1 MEELFKYVNLNKLF
15 KKADLKNV
23 PHIETSCFALKTD
36 LARLNTEIDKLEIDK
51 SVPVLFGLSKL
62 TDVVKNYLVKKF
74 VYVKLVAKVITLTL
88 VNLLWK
94 LNIKQ
99 TKQN

>member
-23 PHIETSCFALKTD
+23 PHIETSGFALKTD

-51 SVPVLFGLSKL
+51 SAPVLFGLSIL

-88 VNLLWK
+88 VNLFWK

>member
-23 PHIETSCFALKTD
+23 PHIETSGFALKTD

-51 SVPVLFGLSKL
+51 SVPVLFGLSIL
-62 TDVVKNYLVKKF
+62 TDCC
-74 VYVKLVAKVITLTL
+74 
-88 VNLLWK
+88 
-94 LNIKQ
+94 
-99 TKQN
+99 